1 MKFFGI
7 RDDLILPEER
17 KWNWGIDD
25 SFRNLKGFFDHLC
38 SKKTSLNGARLNPE
52 CPSIK
57 GEIFKRVRS
66 DGKRGAL
73 IQVAFSSAVLAR
85 EFRRLEPISAFEVS
99 ILVLMEQASCCT
111 SVKTGSNFN
120 WIPRLDFIG
129 RVPIRRGEE
138 TELAESGKFPARFL
152 IVDPVS
158 LSANREFLKRCSRRG
173 KIDSRENF
181 SMKESTWLGS
191 LRDLIRFEKND
202 LLACAE
208 CRTCSFANFL
218 SLFFVATKLSVET
231 VSQTDSWKID
241 ESSVEEKQFF

>member
-25 SFRNLKGFFDHLC
+25 SFRNLEGFFDHLC

-57 GEIFKRVRS
+57 GEIFKRVTS

-129 RVPIRRGEE
+129 RVPIRE
-138 TELAESGKFPARFL
+138 TERRGNGTGGKRQVSGK
-152 IVDPVS
+152 VS
-158 LSANREFLKRCSRRG
+158 YCGSGLFVGESR
-173 KIDSRENF
+173 ILETLLVTREN
-181 SMKESTWLGS
+181 
-191 LRDLIRFEKND
+191 RFEGKFFD
-202 LLACAE
+202 ERIHLTWIAARLD
-208 CRTCSFANFL
+208 SFREEWFISVRGVSNLFL
-218 SLFFVATKLSVET
+218 C
-231 VSQTDSWKID
+231 
-241 ESSVEEKQFF
+241 